1 MPSPLKPPL
10 KPPLQPHRLLSSQSG
25 RRESA
30 HLSLVATMPAV
41 FSPEECARILAM
53 AQQHQGFTGTVD
65 ARADSADPIRR
76 STVRF
81 LYPGADNDWLFARLD
96 HAVVRLN
103 AAYDFELQGFFEG
116 VQVASYG
123 EGGHYGWHMDIGPDV
138 FSTRKLSLSLQLS
151 PEADYDGGELEFLV
165 GGDVA
170 TRTQGSLIAFPSFLV
185 HRVRPVTRGT
195 RWSLVSW
202 VAGPAFR

>member
-1 MPSPLKPPL
+1 M
-10 KPPLQPHRLLSSQSG
+10 PHRLLSSASA

-30 HLSLVATMPAV
+30 HVSLVATMPGV
-41 FSPEECARILAM
+41 FSPDDCARILAL
-53 AQQHQGFTGTVD
+53 AQHRTGHSGTVD
-65 ARADSADPIRR
+65 ARADANDPIRR

-81 LYPGADNDWLFARLD
+81 VYPGEDADWVFARLD
-96 HAVVRLN
+96 QAVLRLN
-103 AAYDFELQGFFEG
+103 AAYGFELQGFFEG

-138 FSTRKLSLSLQLS
+138 FSTRKLSLSVQLTR
-151 PEADYDGGELEFLV
+151 EADYDGGELEFLV

-170 TRTQGSLIAFPSFLV
+170 SRAQGTLIAFPSFLV
-185 HRVRPVTRGT
+185 HRVRPITRGE

-202 VAGPAFR
+202 VAGPSFR